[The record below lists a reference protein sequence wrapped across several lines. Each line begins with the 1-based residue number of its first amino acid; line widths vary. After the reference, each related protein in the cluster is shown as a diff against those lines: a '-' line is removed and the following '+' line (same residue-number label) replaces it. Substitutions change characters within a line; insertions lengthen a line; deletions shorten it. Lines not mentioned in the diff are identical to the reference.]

1 MNVNLES
8 IALMHDEDIQK
19 EKFPKIHKE
28 LMKNISCNL
37 HKYMD
42 KIPIYFIKAT
52 ISFSEYNS
60 TNLEFPMTNSIL
72 DQIQLNFGHTLV
84 LSDDVFRKEWANDF
98 TYYLSLDKHTVYE
111 IDATRVSDKKIK

>member
-1 MNVNLES
+1 MNVNLVS

-19 EKFPKIHKE
+19 ERFSKIHKE

-42 KIPIYFIKAT
+42 KILIHFIKAT
-52 ISFSEYNS
+52 ISFSECNS
-60 TNLEFPMTNSIL
+60 TDLEFPMTNSIL
-72 DQIQLNFGHTLV
+72 YQKQLNFGHTLI
-84 LSDDVFRKEWANDF
+84 LSDDVFRKEWADDF
-98 TYYLSLDKHTVYE
+98 TYYLSFDKHTIFA